1 MLIRVDETPVQM
13 SFAELG
19 TLEVRQDRRTPEEAL
34 FNSLLQQ
41 HHDPGYALLRD
52 FRQRLSQI
60 T

>member
-1 MLIRVDETPVQM
+1 M

-19 TLEVRQDRRTPEEAL
+19 ALEVRQDRRTPEEAL